1 MIDSTHQ
8 LIGKYLRLRNEGATN
23 AQNAQE
29 FFLWLKA
36 KGITS
41 HVNDIVEAVAEKVIT
56 IIYLSCVFFS
66 ILLSRDTVPHI

>member
-1 MIDSTHQ
+1 MSRASGGAEVIDSTYQ
-8 LIGKYLRLRNEGATN
+8 LIGKYLKLRNESATN

-41 HVNDIVEAVAEKVIT
+41 HVNDIVEAVAEKVIEHFLVDLRFL
-56 IIYLSCVFFS
+56 II
-66 ILLSRDTVPHI
+66 

>member
-8 LIGKYLRLRNEGATN
+8 LIGKYLRLRPDGATST
-23 AQNAQE
+23 QNAQE

-41 HVNDIVEAVAEKVIT
+41 HVNDIVEAVAEKVQNIVKMWK
-56 IIYLSCVFFS
+56 Y
-66 ILLSRDTVPHI
+66 TV